1 MLTVLFYVVIGW
13 IVFSFAAG
21 GYKYLTTEYPTFQDA
36 HDAALNMLKLPYV
49 TVKSLYES
57 YKK

>member
-1 MLTVLFYVVIGW
+1 MFAILFYIVIGW

-21 GYKYLTTEYPTFQDA
+21 GYKYLTTEYPTLNDA
-36 HDAALNMLKLPYV
+36 HEAALNMLKLPYV
-49 TVKSLYES
+49 TVKSLYEM